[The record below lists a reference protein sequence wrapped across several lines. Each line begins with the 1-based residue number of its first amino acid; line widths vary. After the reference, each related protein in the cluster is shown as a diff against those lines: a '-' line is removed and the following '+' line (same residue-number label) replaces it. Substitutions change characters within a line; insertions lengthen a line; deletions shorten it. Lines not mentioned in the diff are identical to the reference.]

1 MPHVRTKPN
10 GSIQIIYRNPLKRK
24 YEYRNFPP
32 KTPNKV
38 IKAELLKIEYEIQ
51 AHKTGIQTFSY
62 GQKKIDNVT
71 LREFCEMGSGRAP

>member
-51 AHKTGIQTFSY
+51 AQQVCNEAIRGTA
-62 GQKKIDNVT
+62 
-71 LREFCEMGSGRAP
+71 RARYAGK